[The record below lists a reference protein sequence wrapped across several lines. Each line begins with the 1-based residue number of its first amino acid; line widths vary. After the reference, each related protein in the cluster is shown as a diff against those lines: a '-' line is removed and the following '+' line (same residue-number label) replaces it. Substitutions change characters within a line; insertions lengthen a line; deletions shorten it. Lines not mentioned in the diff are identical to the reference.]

1 MQFGAISRTKE
12 RTFFFLHAFKYWKF
26 LKHKSFSF
34 KKENQGPW
42 CTQPWEGN
50 YNSFSQHWIANNWHW
65 ILSQKHF
72 SLIEQTMLWSE
83 RALGSL
89 RIESCWP
96 YWKKGIEATC
106 VCVPTGIGGGGAR
119 SRSFQ
124 RQTLSTGTTL
134 HYNLVL
140 PWSCLSGRHACA
152 LILDLHVENTSI
164 QGANKECE
172 GGERLQASEHPNNY
186 VPDMNPTLKEAK
198 PYDWLFV
205 KRAVMKILCAVAC
218 RAVKLLSMMI

>member
-89 RIESCWP
+89 RIESRWP

-106 VCVPTGIGGGGAR
+106 VCVPTGIGGGGLEVGA
-119 SRSFQ
+119 SKDKLCLQ
-124 RQTLSTGTTL
+124 GQLYITT
-134 HYNLVL
+134 
-140 PWSCLSGRHACA
+140 WSCLDPVC
-152 LILDLHVENTSI
+152 
-164 QGANKECE
+164 
-172 GGERLQASEHPNNY
+172 QA
-186 VPDMNPTLKEAK
+186 DMLAP
-198 PYDWLFV
+198 
-205 KRAVMKILCAVAC
+205 
-218 RAVKLLSMMI
+218 